1 MPVPAQKVKIKYT
14 DRDLKILLNEM
25 NCLWTCI
32 FITGGGA
39 LALLYTEI
47 NFLKIILCILGLFLC
62 TSFIMNYFDRRI
74 KCDYI
79 KNYLNSL
86 EIDNE

>member
-1 MPVPAQKVKIKYT
+1 MNVLEQKVKIKYT
-14 DRDLKILLNEM
+14 DRDLKILLNV
-25 NCLWTCI
+25 WTGI

-47 NFLKIILCILGLFLC
+47 NVLKIILCIFGLFLC
-62 TSFIMNYFDRRI
+62 TSFIMNYFDRRM

-79 KNYLNSL
+79 KNYLNSM
-86 EIDNE
+86 ESDNE

>member
-1 MPVPAQKVKIKYT
+1 MNVLEQKVKIKYT
-14 DRDLKILLNEM
+14 DRDLKSLLNEM
-25 NCLWTCI
+25 NCLWTGI

-47 NFLKIILCILGLFLC
+47 NVLKIILCIFGLFLC
-62 TSFIMNYFDRRI
+62 TSFIMNYFDRRM

-79 KNYLNSL
+79 KNYLNSV
-86 EIDNE
+86 ESDNE